1 MGITEN
7 SKISK
12 ENINIIFTLF
22 VENNNVEHTNK
33 FKTFHLNLCSLFIY
47 KCFAGSESFSGFFFG
62 FIISPSY
69 PQHRHHCQCF
79 FFFSLFVSKS
89 RITLLM
95 KAFR

>member
-47 KCFAGSESFSGFFFG
+47 KCFAGSESFSGFFLDLSSLPPILNID
-62 FIISPSY
+62 IIVNV
-69 PQHRHHCQCF
+69 F
-79 FFFSLFVSKS
+79 FFYCSFQNHESHY
-89 RITLLM
+89 
-95 KAFR
+95 